1 MNFIELTGKDGEI
14 LIINFNHVSV
24 VSANNDGGSILLLEN
39 GSHAIVID
47 SYESIRDTIDWR
59 QRNA

>member
-1 MNFIELTGKDGEI
+1 MNFIELTGEEGNT
-14 LIINFNHVSV
+14 LLINFNYVTV
-24 VSANNDGGSILLLEN
+24 VSPDDEGGSILLLDD

-47 SYESIRDTIDWR
+47 SYESIKDTIDWR